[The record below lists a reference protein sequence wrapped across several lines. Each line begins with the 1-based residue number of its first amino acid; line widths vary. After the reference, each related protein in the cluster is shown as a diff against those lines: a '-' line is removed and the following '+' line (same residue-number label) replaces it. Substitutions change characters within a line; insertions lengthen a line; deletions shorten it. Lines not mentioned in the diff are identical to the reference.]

1 MSDRIRR
8 ALLFMPG
15 DSMKKII
22 KGAALGVDSIIM
34 DLEDGVAL
42 NNKEAARQTI
52 FEALTSGEVDFGQTE
67 RLVRI
72 NPPRKGMQ
80 AQDIAATIEGRP
92 DGYVLPKVQ
101 SSQEV
106 HHVAHTLL
114 ERELLLGY
122 EPGEIKL
129 LAIIET
135 ARGVVNLREIVQAN
149 KRLIALVFGAED
161 LSGDIG
167 AIRSKAGTEVF
178 YARSAVVVHAAAYG
192 LQSIDTPFVDL
203 QDIEGLKADTLSAME
218 MGYTGKLA
226 IHPNQVEPIVGV
238 FTPDDSDI
246 EAAQRLISAHDE
258 HQASGTGVFAYE
270 GKMVDM
276 PMIRAAERVLVRAK
290 AAGKI

>member
-1 MSDRIRR
+1 
-8 ALLFMPG
+8 MPG
-15 DSMKKII
+15 DSLKKIA
-22 KGAALGVDSIIM
+22 KGAAMNVDSVIM

-42 NNKEAARQTI
+42 NNKEVARQTV
-52 FEALTSGEVDFGQTE
+52 FEALTSGEVDFGNTE

-80 AQDIAATIEGRP
+80 AQDIATTIEGRP
-92 DGYVLPKVQ
+92 DGYVLPKVD
-101 SSQEV
+101 SAQEI
-106 HHVAHTLL
+106 HQVAHTLL

-129 LAIIET
+129 MAIIET
-135 ARGVVNLREIVQAN
+135 ARGVVNLREIVQAH
-149 KRLIALVFGAED
+149 KRLVALIFGAED

-167 AIRSKAGTEVF
+167 AVRSKAGTEVF
-178 YARSAVVVHAAAYG
+178 YARSAVVIHAAAFR
-192 LQSIDTPFVDL
+192 LQAIDTPFIDL
-203 QDIEGLKADTLSAME
+203 QDVDGLKADTLSAME

-226 IHPNQVEPIVGV
+226 IHPNQIGPIVGV
-238 FTPDDSDI
+238 FTPSDAEI

-258 HQASGTGVFAYE
+258 HQASGMGVFAYE

-276 PMIRAAERVLVRAK
+276 PMIRATEQVLARAK